1 MARAPVVP
9 VVGQPLAVESKA
21 SMEEMQQLAVA
32 VLKRVDPEH
41 QYMRK
46 PANRARTAVNAARRM
61 QLSEA
66 DAQVYVNATALMS
79 ENHTSDDLDSEASV
93 AADESMQ
100 H

>member
-41 QYMRK
+41 KYECR
-46 PANRARTAVNAARRM
+46 PVSRVRGAVNTARKM
-61 QLSEA
+61 QLSKA
-66 DAQVYVNATALMS
+66 DA
-79 ENHTSDDLDSEASV
+79 
-93 AADESMQ
+93 
-100 H
+100 